1 MNFWK
6 KLAYSFGSMGA
17 GLPENAFTT
26 WALYLYVDKL
36 GFPQQLFATAMLIYT
51 IWNCINDPLFGF
63 WSDRTHTRW
72 GRRIPYIVL
81 GTLPLALA
89 FYLIWVPPAS
99 LLTPAGMFTPAL
111 FWYYLAVIF
120 AFDGFYTIV
129 IINWTSLYP
138 ETFSTTSDRSTVNA
152 WRQAIGILG
161 AMAGLAATPLIVA
174 KLGWR
179 GMGIIFGAITAISIF
194 VSLLGSK
201 ENLHAPGEPLP
212 LGPAIKN
219 TLANKSF
226 LTFVM
231 FNLFV
236 NSVIVLVP
244 QVIPFFAKY
253 VLLISDA
260 QSSLIMAPI
269 FIVAIITQIFWSKV
283 VVHRGV
289 RTTAMIACVL
299 FGLTLL
305 PLGLVRTM
313 PQAITWFGIVGIGLG
328 ALLLVGDIMVADI
341 CDEDYL
347 KTHTR
352 REGMYYGINALIIRM
367 SVAIS
372 AGTISFVQTITK
384 YKPVADPTL
393 MAPTAVIGFRFL
405 VSVVPAVLIGIALI
419 FVFFY
424 PLHGKRLKHVKE
436 QCALAAQLNA
446 AGDAPIPQ
454 QEAIIL

>member
-1 MNFWK
+1 MSFWK

-17 GLPENAFTT
+17 GLPENAFTA

-36 GFPQQLFATAMLIYT
+36 GFPQQLFASAMLIYT

-89 FYLIWVPPAS
+89 FYLIWAPPVGVS
-99 LLTPAGMFTPAL
+99 HMAL

-120 AFDGFYTIV
+120 AYDGFYTLV

-138 ETFSTTSDRSTVNA
+138 ETFTSTRDRSTVNA

-174 KLGWR
+174 RLGWK
-179 GMGIIFGAITAISIF
+179 GMGVIFGAITAISIF
-194 VSLLGSK
+194 VSLLGSR
-201 ENLHAPGEPLP
+201 ENVHAPGEALP
-212 LGPAIKN
+212 LGPAIRN
-219 TLANKSF
+219 TLANRSF
-226 LTFVM
+226 LTFVI

-236 NSVIVLVP
+236 NSVTVLVP

-253 VLLISDA
+253 VLHISDS

-269 FIVAIITQIFWSKV
+269 FVVAIISQVLWAKV
-283 VVHRGV
+283 VVRRGV
-289 RTTAMIACVL
+289 RTTAIIACVL
-299 FGLTLL
+299 FGLSLL
-305 PLGLVRTM
+305 PLGLVHTM
-313 PQAITWFGIVGIGLG
+313 TQAVVGFAIVGVGLG

-341 CDEDYL
+341 CDEDSVT
-347 KTHTR
+347 THTR
-352 REGMYYGINALIIRM
+352 REGMFYGVNALIIRM

-372 AGTISFVQTITK
+372 AGTISLVQTVTG
-384 YKPVADPTL
+384 YKPVTDPSL
-393 MAPTAVIGFRFL
+393 MAPAAVVGFRLL
-405 VSVVPAVLIGIALI
+405 VSIVPAILIGLGLI
-419 FVFFY
+419 FVFLY
-424 PLHGKRLKHVKE
+424 PLYGTRLARVKRL
-436 QCALAAQLNA
+436 CS
-446 AGDAPIPQ
+446 AGRDGEPSKAPVP
-454 QEAIIL
+454 EPEVLTS

>member
-6 KLAYSFGSMGA
+6 KLAYSFGSMAA
-17 GLPENAFTT
+17 GLPENAFTA
-26 WALYLYVDKL
+26 WALYFYVDKL

-51 IWNCINDPLFGF
+51 IWNCINDPLFGY

-89 FYLIWVPPAS
+89 FYLIWVPPA
-99 LLTPAGMFTPAL
+99 GMSASAL

-120 AFDGFYTIV
+120 AYDGFYTIV

-174 KLGWR
+174 NLGWR
-179 GMGIIFGAITAISIF
+179 GMGVIFGAITAISVF

-201 ENLHAPGEPLP
+201 ENLHATGEPLA

-219 TLANKSF
+219 TLGNKSF

-253 VLLISDA
+253 VLLISDS

-283 VVHRGV
+283 VVRKGV

-313 PQAITWFGIVGIGLG
+313 PQAITCFAIVGVGLG

-352 REGMYYGINALIIRM
+352 REGMYYGVNALIIRM

-384 YKPVADPTL
+384 YKPVTDPTL
-393 MAPTAVIGFRFL
+393 MAPAAVIGFRFL
-405 VSVVPAVLIGIALI
+405 VSVVPAVLIGIGLI

-424 PLHGKRLKHVKE
+424 PLHGKKLDDVKA
-436 QCALAAQLNA
+436 QCALSTASCPEPVGPGTPFTGTPAA
-446 AGDAPIPQ
+446 
-454 QEAIIL
+454 

>member
-1 MNFWK
+1 
-6 KLAYSFGSMGA
+6 
-17 GLPENAFTT
+17 
-26 WALYLYVDKL
+26 
-36 GFPQQLFATAMLIYT
+36 MLIYT

-138 ETFSTTSDRSTVNA
+138 ETFSSTSDRSTVNA

-201 ENLHAPGEPLP
+201 ENLHATGEPLP
-212 LGPAIKN
+212 LGPAIRN

-253 VLLISDA
+253 VLRISDT

-269 FIVAIITQIFWSKV
+269 FIVAIVTQVFWSKV
-283 VVHRGV
+283 VVRRGV

-313 PQAITWFGIVGIGLG
+313 PQAITGFAIVGVGLG

-352 REGMYYGINALIIRM
+352 REGMYYGVNALIIRM

-372 AGTISFVQTITK
+372 AGTISLVQTITG
-384 YKPVADPTL
+384 YRAVANPAL
-393 MAPTAVIGFRFL
+393 MAPAAVIGFRVL
-405 VSVVPAVLIGIALI
+405 VSAVPAALIGLGLI
-419 FVFFY
+419 FVFLY
-424 PLHGKRLKHVKE
+424 PLHGARLERVKE
-436 QCALAAQLNA
+436 QCALAARLNTA
-446 AGDAPIPQ
+446 ADTPIPQ
-454 QEAIIL
+454 QEVIIL

>member
-17 GLPENAFTT
+17 GLPENAFTA

-36 GFPQQLFATAMLIYT
+36 GFPQQLFASAMLIYT

-72 GRRIPYIVL
+72 GRRIPYIAF

-89 FYLIWVPPAS
+89 FYLIWVPPAGLS
-99 LLTPAGMFTPAL
+99 HMAL

-120 AFDGFYTIV
+120 AYDGFYTIV

-138 ETFSTTSDRSTVNA
+138 ETFTSTSDRSTVNA

-174 KLGWR
+174 RLGWR
-179 GMGIIFGAITAISIF
+179 GMGIIFGAITAISVF

-201 ENLHAPGEPLP
+201 ENMHAPGEALP
-212 LGPAIKN
+212 LGPAIRN

-226 LTFVM
+226 LTFVI
-231 FNLFV
+231 FNLSV
-236 NSVIVLVP
+236 NSVTVLVP

-253 VLLISDA
+253 VLRISDS

-269 FIVAIITQIFWSKV
+269 FIVAIISQLLWSKIV
-283 VVHRGV
+283 VWKGV
-289 RTTAMIACVL
+289 RATAMIACLL
-299 FGLTLL
+299 FGVSLL
-305 PLGLVRTM
+305 PLGLVHTM
-313 PQAITWFGIVGIGLG
+313 TQAVIGFAIVGIGLG

-341 CDEDYL
+341 CDEDSI

-352 REGMYYGINALIIRM
+352 REGMFYGVNALIIRM

-372 AGTISFVQTITK
+372 AGTISLVQTVTG
-384 YKPVADPTL
+384 YKPAADPTL
-393 MAPTAVIGFRFL
+393 MAPAAIVGFRL
-405 VSVVPAVLIGIALI
+405 LISVVPAILIGLGLI
-419 FVFFY
+419 FVFLY
-424 PLHGKRLKHVKE
+424 PLHGARLADVKRKCSTT
-436 QCALAAQLNA
+436 QCVNSDGTAVPESEALTS
-446 AGDAPIPQ
+446 
-454 QEAIIL
+454 

>member
-17 GLPENAFTT
+17 GLPENAFTA

-89 FYLIWVPPAS
+89 FYLIWVPPAGIS
-99 LLTPAGMFTPAL
+99 TSAL

-120 AFDGFYTIV
+120 AYDGFYTIV

-138 ETFSTTSDRSTVNA
+138 ETFSSTSDRSTVNA

-179 GMGIIFGAITAISIF
+179 GMGIIFGAITALSIF

-201 ENLHAPGEPLP
+201 ENLHATGEPLP
-212 LGPAIKN
+212 LGPAIRN

-253 VLLISDA
+253 VLHISDT

-269 FIVAIITQIFWSKV
+269 FIVAIVTQIFWSKV
-283 VVHRGV
+283 VVRRGV
-289 RTTAMIACVL
+289 RTTAIIACVL

-313 PQAITWFGIVGIGLG
+313 PQAITGFAIVGVGLG

-352 REGMYYGINALIIRM
+352 REGMYYGVNALIIRM

-372 AGTISFVQTITK
+372 AGTISLVQTITG
-384 YKPVADPTL
+384 YRTVANPAL
-393 MAPTAVIGFRFL
+393 MAPAAVIGFRVL
-405 VSVVPAVLIGIALI
+405 VSAVPAILIGLGLL
-419 FVFFY
+419 FVFLY
-424 PLHGKRLKHVKE
+424 PLHGERLARVKE
-436 QCALAAQLNA
+436 QCALAAQFNTA
-446 AGDAPIPQ
+446 ADTPIPQ
-454 QEAIIL
+454 QEVIIL

>member
-17 GLPENAFTT
+17 GLPENAFTA

-89 FYLIWVPPAS
+89 FYLIWVPPAGIS
-99 LLTPAGMFTPAL
+99 TSAL

-120 AFDGFYTIV
+120 AYDGFYTIV

-138 ETFSTTSDRSTVNA
+138 ETFSSTSDRSTVNA

-179 GMGIIFGAITAISIF
+179 GMGIIFGAITALSIF

-201 ENLHAPGEPLP
+201 ENLHATGEPLP
-212 LGPAIKN
+212 LGPAIRN

-253 VLLISDA
+253 VLRISDT

-269 FIVAIITQIFWSKV
+269 FIVAIVTQVFWSKV
-283 VVHRGV
+283 VVRRGV

-313 PQAITWFGIVGIGLG
+313 PQAITGFAIVGVGLG

-352 REGMYYGINALIIRM
+352 REGMYYGVNALIIRM

-372 AGTISFVQTITK
+372 AGTISLVQTITG
-384 YKPVADPTL
+384 YRAVANPAL
-393 MAPTAVIGFRFL
+393 MAPAAIIGFRVL
-405 VSVVPAVLIGIALI
+405 VSAVPAALIGLALI
-419 FVFFY
+419 FVFLY
-424 PLHGKRLKHVKE
+424 PLHGARLERVKE
-436 QCALAAQLNA
+436 QCALAARLNTA
-446 AGDAPIPQ
+446 ADTPIPQ
-454 QEAIIL
+454 QEVIIL

>member
-17 GLPENAFTT
+17 GLPENAFTA

-36 GFPQQLFATAMLIYT
+36 GFPQQLFASAMLIYT

-72 GRRIPYIVL
+72 GRRIPYIAF

-89 FYLIWVPPAS
+89 FYLIWVPPAGLS
-99 LLTPAGMFTPAL
+99 HMAL

-120 AFDGFYTIV
+120 AYDGFYTIV

-138 ETFSTTSDRSTVNA
+138 ETFTSTSDRSTVNA

-174 KLGWR
+174 RLGWR
-179 GMGIIFGAITAISIF
+179 GMGIIFGAITAISVF

-201 ENLHAPGEPLP
+201 ENMHAPGEALP
-212 LGPAIKN
+212 LGPAIRN

-226 LTFVM
+226 LTFVI
-231 FNLFV
+231 FNLSV
-236 NSVIVLVP
+236 NSVTVLVP
-244 QVIPFFAKY
+244 QVIPFFARY
-253 VLLISDA
+253 VLRISDS

-269 FIVAIITQIFWSKV
+269 FIVAIISQLLWSKV
-283 VVHRGV
+283 VVWKGV
-289 RTTAMIACVL
+289 RATAMIACLL
-299 FGLTLL
+299 FGVSLL
-305 PLGLVRTM
+305 PLGLVHTM
-313 PQAITWFGIVGIGLG
+313 TQAVIGFAIVGIGLG

-341 CDEDYL
+341 CDEDSI

-352 REGMYYGINALIIRM
+352 REGMFYGVNALIIRM

-372 AGTISFVQTITK
+372 AGTISLVQTVTG
-384 YKPVADPTL
+384 YKPAADPTL
-393 MAPTAVIGFRFL
+393 MAPAAIVGFRL
-405 VSVVPAVLIGIALI
+405 LISVVPAILIGLGLI
-419 FVFFY
+419 FVFLY
-424 PLHGKRLKHVKE
+424 PLHGARLADVKRKCGTT
-436 QCALAAQLNA
+436 QCVNSDGTAVPESEALTS
-446 AGDAPIPQ
+446 
-454 QEAIIL
+454 

>member
-17 GLPENAFTT
+17 GLPENAFTA

-51 IWNCINDPLFGF
+51 IWNCINDPLFGY

-72 GRRIPYIVL
+72 GRRIPFIVL

-89 FYLIWVPPAS
+89 FYLIWVPPAGIS
-99 LLTPAGMFTPAL
+99 TSAL

-120 AFDGFYTIV
+120 AYDGFYTIV

-138 ETFSTTSDRSTVNA
+138 ETFSSTSDRSTVNA

-179 GMGIIFGAITAISIF
+179 GMGIIFGAITALSIF

-201 ENLHAPGEPLP
+201 ENLHATGEPLP
-212 LGPAIKN
+212 LGPAIRN

-226 LTFVM
+226 LTFVI

-253 VLLISDA
+253 VLRISDS

-269 FIVAIITQIFWSKV
+269 FIVAIFTQIFWSKV
-283 VVHRGV
+283 VVRRGV
-289 RTTAMIACVL
+289 RATAMIACIL
-299 FGLTLL
+299 FGLY
-305 PLGLVRTM
+305 
-313 PQAITWFGIVGIGLG
+313 A
-328 ALLLVGDIMVADI
+328 A
-341 CDEDYL
+341 
-347 KTHTR
+347 
-352 REGMYYGINALIIRM
+352 
-367 SVAIS
+367 S
-372 AGTISFVQTITK
+372 AGTG
-384 YKPVADPTL
+384 PD
-393 MAPTAVIGFRFL
+393 
-405 VSVVPAVLIGIALI
+405 
-419 FVFFY
+419 
-424 PLHGKRLKHVKE
+424 
-436 QCALAAQLNA
+436 
-446 AGDAPIPQ
+446 DATGHHLFCHRGRRTRSPSSGR
-454 QEAIIL
+454 

>member
-17 GLPENAFTT
+17 GLPENAFTA

-36 GFPQQLFATAMLIYT
+36 GFPQQLFASAMLIYT

-89 FYLIWVPPAS
+89 FYLIWAPPVGVS
-99 LLTPAGMFTPAL
+99 HMAL

-120 AFDGFYTIV
+120 AYDGFYTLV

-138 ETFSTTSDRSTVNA
+138 ETFTSTRDRSTVNA

-174 KLGWR
+174 RLGWK
-179 GMGIIFGAITAISIF
+179 GMGVIFGAITAISIF
-194 VSLLGSK
+194 VSLLGSR
-201 ENLHAPGEPLP
+201 EDVHAPGEALP
-212 LGPAIKN
+212 LGPAIRN
-219 TLANKSF
+219 TLANRSF
-226 LTFVM
+226 LTFVI

-236 NSVIVLVP
+236 NSVTVLVP

-253 VLLISDA
+253 VLHISDS

-269 FIVAIITQIFWSKV
+269 FVVAIVSQVLWAKV
-283 VVHRGV
+283 VVRRGV
-289 RTTAMIACVL
+289 RTTAVIACIL
-299 FGLTLL
+299 FGLSLL

-313 PQAITWFGIVGIGLG
+313 TQAVIGFAIVGIGLG

-341 CDEDYL
+341 CDEDSL
-347 KTHTR
+347 TTHTR
-352 REGMYYGINALIIRM
+352 REGMFYGVNALIIRM

-372 AGTISFVQTITK
+372 AGTISLVQTVTG
-384 YKPVADPTL
+384 YKPVTDPTL
-393 MAPTAVIGFRFL
+393 MAPAAVVGFRLL
-405 VSVVPAVLIGIALI
+405 VSVVPAVLIGLGLI
-419 FVFFY
+419 FVFLY
-424 PLHGKRLKHVKE
+424 PLYGARLARVKRL
-436 QCALAAQLNA
+436 CS
-446 AGDAPIPQ
+446 AGHGGERSTTPVSEP
-454 QEAIIL
+454 EVLTS

>member
-17 GLPENAFTT
+17 GLPENAFTA

-51 IWNCINDPLFGF
+51 IWNCINDPLFGY

-89 FYLIWVPPAS
+89 FYLIWVPPA
-99 LLTPAGMFTPAL
+99 GMSTPAL

-138 ETFSTTSDRSTVNA
+138 ETFSSTSDRSTVNA
-152 WRQAIGILG
+152 WRQAVGILG

-179 GMGIIFGAITAISIF
+179 GMGIIFGAVTALSIF

-201 ENLHAPGEPLP
+201 ENMHAPGEPLA
-212 LGPAIKN
+212 LGPAIRN
-219 TLANKSF
+219 TLANRSF

-253 VLLISDA
+253 VLRISDS

-269 FIVAIITQIFWSKV
+269 FIVAMVTQIFWSKV
-283 VVHRGV
+283 VIRRGV
-289 RTTAMIACVL
+289 RTTAIIACVL

-313 PQAITWFGIVGIGLG
+313 PQAITGFAIVGVGLG
-328 ALLLVGDIMVADI
+328 ALLLVSDIMVADI

-352 REGMYYGINALIIRM
+352 REGMYYGVNALIIRM

-372 AGTISFVQTITK
+372 AGTISLVQTITG
-384 YKPVADPTL
+384 YRPVQDPAL

-405 VSVVPAVLIGIALI
+405 VSVVPAALIGLGLI
-419 FVFFY
+419 FVFLY
-424 PLHGKRLKHVKE
+424 PLHGGRLVHVKE
-436 QCALAAQLNA
+436 QCALAAQLYAA
-446 AGDAPIPQ
+446 AGTPIPQ
-454 QEAIIL
+454 PKAVTL

>member
-6 KLAYSFGSMGA
+6 KLAYSSGSIGA
-17 GLPENAFTT
+17 GLPENAFTA

-36 GFPQQLFATAMLIYT
+36 G
-51 IWNCINDPLFGF
+51 LFGF

-89 FYLIWVPPAS
+89 FYLIWVPPVGAS
-99 LLTPAGMFTPAL
+99 HIAL
-111 FWYYLAVIF
+111 FWYYLTVIF
-120 AFDGFYTIV
+120 AYDGFYTLV

-138 ETFSTTSDRSTVNA
+138 ETFTSTRDRSTVNA

-174 KLGWR
+174 RLGWR
-179 GMGIIFGAITAISIF
+179 GMGIIFGAITALSIF

-201 ENLHAPGEPLP
+201 ENMHAPGEPLP
-212 LGPAIKN
+212 FGPAIRN
-219 TLANKSF
+219 TLANRSF
-226 LTFVM
+226 LTFVI

-253 VLLISDA
+253 VLRISDA

-269 FIVAIITQIFWSKV
+269 FIVAIISQLLWSSV
-283 VVHRGV
+283 VVKEGV
-289 RTTAMIACVL
+289 RTTAIIACLL
-299 FGLTLL
+299 FGVTLL
-305 PLGLVRTM
+305 PLGLVRTL
-313 PQAITWFGIVGIGLG
+313 PQAITAFSIVGIGLG

-341 CDEDYL
+341 CDEDSI

-352 REGMYYGINALIIRM
+352 REGMFYGVNALIIRM

-372 AGTISFVQTITK
+372 AGTISLVQTVTG

-393 MAPTAVIGFRFL
+393 MAPAAIVGFRLL
-405 VSVVPAVLIGIALI
+405 VSVVPAALIGLGLVFVFLYPLYGARLANVKKLCGSREEPGEHIPQPGALI
-419 FVFFY
+419 
-424 PLHGKRLKHVKE
+424 P
-436 QCALAAQLNA
+436 
-446 AGDAPIPQ
+446 
-454 QEAIIL
+454 

>member
-17 GLPENAFTT
+17 GLPENTFTA

-51 IWNCINDPLFGF
+51 IWNCINDPLFGY
-63 WSDRTHTRW
+63 WSDRTRTPW

-99 LLTPAGMFTPAL
+99 LLTPTGMFTPAL
-111 FWYYLAVIF
+111 FWYFLAVIF

-138 ETFSTTSDRSTVNA
+138 ETFSSTSDRSTVNA

-179 GMGIIFGAITAISIF
+179 GMGIIFGTITAISIF

-236 NSVIVLVP
+236 NTVIVLVP

-253 VLLISDA
+253 VLRISDS

-269 FIVAIITQIFWSKV
+269 FIVAMVTQIFWSKV
-283 VVHRGV
+283 VVRKGV

-313 PQAITWFGIVGIGLG
+313 PQAITGFAIVGVGLG

-352 REGMYYGINALIIRM
+352 REGMYYGVNALIIRM

-372 AGTISFVQTITK
+372 AGAISLVQTITR
-384 YKPVADPTL
+384 YKPVSNPAL
-393 MAPTAVIGFRFL
+393 LAPTAVIGFRFL
-405 VSVVPAVLIGIALI
+405 VSVVPAALIGLGLI

-424 PLHGKRLKHVKE
+424 PLYGTRLERVKE
-436 QCALAAQLNA
+436 QCILAAQPNTEPLTPA
-446 AGDAPIPQ
+446 SQWETVAK
-454 QEAIIL
+454 

>member
-6 KLAYSFGSMGA
+6 KLAYSFGSLGA
-17 GLPENAFTT
+17 GLPENAFTA

-51 IWNCINDPLFGF
+51 VWNCINDPVFGY

-72 GRRIPYIVL
+72 GRRIPYIVV

-89 FYLIWVPPAS
+89 FYLIWVPPAGIS
-99 LLTPAGMFTPAL
+99 TTAL
-111 FWYYLAVIF
+111 FWYYLTVIF
-120 AFDGFYTIV
+120 AYDGFYTLV

-138 ETFSTTSDRSTVNA
+138 ETFTSTSDRSTVNA

-174 KLGWR
+174 RLGWR

-194 VSLLGSK
+194 VSLFGSR
-201 ENLHAPGEPLP
+201 ENLHAGGEPLA
-212 LGPAIKN
+212 LGPAIRN
-219 TLANKSF
+219 TLANRSF

-231 FNLFV
+231 FNLAV

-253 VLLISDA
+253 VLRISDA

-269 FIVAIITQIFWSKV
+269 FVVAIITQIFWSKV
-283 VVHRGV
+283 VIHRGV
-289 RTTAMIACVL
+289 RTTAIIACIL
-299 FGLTLL
+299 FGLSLL
-305 PLGLVRTM
+305 PLALVHSM
-313 PQAITWFGIVGIGLG
+313 PQAIAGFAVVGIGLG
-328 ALLLVGDIMVADI
+328 ALLLVGDIMIADI

-352 REGMYYGINALIIRM
+352 REGMYYGVNALIIRM
-367 SVAIS
+367 GVAIS
-372 AGTISFVQTITK
+372 AGTISLVQTITH
-384 YKPVADPTL
+384 YKPVEDPAL
-393 MAPTAVIGFRFL
+393 MAPTAVAGFRLL
-405 VSVVPAVLIGIALI
+405 VSVVPAVLIGLGLI
-419 FVFFY
+419 FVVVY
-424 PLHGKRLKHVKE
+424 PLHGTRLAEVKQ
-436 QCALAAQLNA
+436 QCALAAEACPEPA
-446 AGDAPIPQ
+446 APASTTSV
-454 QEAIIL
+454 L

>member
-1 MNFWK
+1 MNFWRK
-6 KLAYSFGSMGA
+6 FAYSFGSLGA
-17 GLPENAFTT
+17 GLPENAFTA

-51 IWNCINDPLFGF
+51 VWNCINDPVFGY

-89 FYLIWVPPAS
+89 FYLIWVPPAGLS
-99 LLTPAGMFTPAL
+99 TTAL

-120 AFDGFYTIV
+120 GYDGFYTLV

-138 ETFSTTSDRSTVNA
+138 ETFTTTSDRSTVNA

-174 KLGWR
+174 RLGWK
-179 GMGIIFGAITAISIF
+179 GMGLVFAALTAISIF
-194 VSLLGSK
+194 ISLLGSR
-201 ENLHAPGEPLP
+201 ENLHATGEPLT
-212 LGPAIKN
+212 LGPAIRN

-226 LTFVM
+226 LTFVL
-231 FNLFV
+231 FNLMV

-253 VLLISDA
+253 VLRISDA

-269 FIVAIITQIFWSKV
+269 FIVAIITQIVWSRV
-283 VVHRGV
+283 VIRKGV
-289 RTTAMIACVL
+289 RTTAIIACIL
-299 FGLTLL
+299 FGLSLL
-305 PLGLVRTM
+305 PLGLVHTM
-313 PQAITWFGIVGIGLG
+313 PQAITGFAIVGIGLG

-352 REGMYYGINALIIRM
+352 REGMFYGVNALIIRM
-367 SVAIS
+367 GVAIS
-372 AGTISFVQTITK
+372 AATISIVQTITH
-384 YKPVADPTL
+384 YKPVQDPAL
-393 MAPTAVIGFRFL
+393 MAPAAVVGFRLL
-405 VSVVPAVLIGIALI
+405 VSVVPAVLIGLGLV
-419 FVFFY
+419 FVLFY
-424 PLHGKRLKHVKE
+424 PLYGARLAQVKQE
-436 QCALAAQLNA
+436 CAAAASIAQRQDPPAL
-446 AGDAPIPQ
+446 
-454 QEAIIL
+454 

>member
-17 GLPENAFTT
+17 GLPENAFTA

-36 GFPQQLFATAMLIYT
+36 GFPQQLFASAMLIYT

-72 GRRIPYIVL
+72 GRRIPYIVF

-89 FYLIWVPPAS
+89 FYLIWVPPAGLS
-99 LLTPAGMFTPAL
+99 HMAL

-120 AFDGFYTIV
+120 AYDGFYTIV

-138 ETFSTTSDRSTVNA
+138 ETFTSTSDRSTVNA

-174 KLGWR
+174 RLGWR
-179 GMGIIFGAITAISIF
+179 GMGIIFGAITAISVF

-201 ENLHAPGEPLP
+201 ENMHAPGEALP
-212 LGPAIKN
+212 LGPAIRN

-226 LTFVM
+226 LTFVI
-231 FNLFV
+231 FNLSV
-236 NSVIVLVP
+236 NSVTVLVP
-244 QVIPFFAKY
+244 QVIPFFARY
-253 VLLISDA
+253 VLRISDS

-269 FIVAIITQIFWSKV
+269 FIVAIISQLLWSKV
-283 VVHRGV
+283 VVWKGV
-289 RTTAMIACVL
+289 RATAMIACLL
-299 FGLTLL
+299 FGVSLL
-305 PLGLVRTM
+305 PLGLVHTM
-313 PQAITWFGIVGIGLG
+313 TQAVIGFAIVGIGLG

-341 CDEDYL
+341 CDEDSI

-352 REGMYYGINALIIRM
+352 REGMFYGVNALIIRM

-372 AGTISFVQTITK
+372 AGTISLVQTVTG
-384 YKPVADPTL
+384 YKPAADPTL
-393 MAPTAVIGFRFL
+393 MAPAAIVGFRL
-405 VSVVPAVLIGIALI
+405 LISVVPAILIGLGLI
-419 FVFFY
+419 FVFLY
-424 PLHGKRLKHVKE
+424 PLHGARLADVKRKCSTT
-436 QCALAAQLNA
+436 QCVNSDGTAVPESEALTS
-446 AGDAPIPQ
+446 
-454 QEAIIL
+454 

>member
-17 GLPENAFTT
+17 GLPENAFTA

-36 GFPQQLFATAMLIYT
+36 GFPQQLFASAMLIYT

-72 GRRIPYIVL
+72 GRRIPYIAF

-89 FYLIWVPPAS
+89 FYLIWVPPAGLS
-99 LLTPAGMFTPAL
+99 HMAL

-120 AFDGFYTIV
+120 AYDGFYTIV

-138 ETFSTTSDRSTVNA
+138 ETFTSTSDRSTVNA

-174 KLGWR
+174 RLGWR
-179 GMGIIFGAITAISIF
+179 GMGIIFGAITAISVF

-201 ENLHAPGEPLP
+201 ENMHAPGEALP
-212 LGPAIKN
+212 LGPAIRN

-226 LTFVM
+226 LTFVI
-231 FNLFV
+231 FNLSV
-236 NSVIVLVP
+236 NSVTVLVP
-244 QVIPFFAKY
+244 QVIPFFARY
-253 VLLISDA
+253 VLRISDS

-269 FIVAIITQIFWSKV
+269 FIVAIISQLLWSKV
-283 VVHRGV
+283 VVWKGV
-289 RTTAMIACVL
+289 RATAMIACLL
-299 FGLTLL
+299 FGVSLL
-305 PLGLVRTM
+305 PLGLVHTM
-313 PQAITWFGIVGIGLG
+313 TQAVIGFAIVGIGLG

-341 CDEDYL
+341 CDEDSI

-352 REGMYYGINALIIRM
+352 REGMFYGVNALIIRM

-372 AGTISFVQTITK
+372 AGTISLVQTVTG
-384 YKPVADPTL
+384 YKPAADPTL
-393 MAPTAVIGFRFL
+393 MAPAAIVGFRL
-405 VSVVPAVLIGIALI
+405 LISVVPAILIGLGLI
-419 FVFFY
+419 FVFLY
-424 PLHGKRLKHVKE
+424 PLHGARLADVKRKCSTT
-436 QCALAAQLNA
+436 QCVNSDGTAVPESEALTS
-446 AGDAPIPQ
+446 
-454 QEAIIL
+454 